1 MMKTEGEEM
10 KGLRSSSAKLKATFT
25 FHFSIRWRGEK
36 KLTETRDIE
45 KRGRIIQSDKFKL
58 KTEGEMCTH

>member
-25 FHFSIRWRGEK
+25 FHFIIRWRDRK
-36 KLTETRDIE
+36 KTDRDARNRKERENNTE
-45 KRGRIIQSDKFKL
+45 
-58 KTEGEMCTH
+58 